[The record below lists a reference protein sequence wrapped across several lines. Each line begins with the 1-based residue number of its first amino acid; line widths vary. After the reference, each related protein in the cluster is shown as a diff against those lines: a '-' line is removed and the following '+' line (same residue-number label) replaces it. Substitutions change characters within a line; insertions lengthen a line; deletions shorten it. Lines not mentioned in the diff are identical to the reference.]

1 MAKTLTDLIGENY
14 LDNYSQKTEVGKSFV
29 AMHRD
34 NKVIDKQ
41 GEKGST
47 DAQRKSAKGRA
58 PYKIAPQ
65 TGFPAETQKNDYNL
79 PTYYDDADE
88 GNDNDVD
95 NDHTRARQVHESED
109 DDEIIYVTLAEGLK
123 K

>member
-1 MAKTLTDLIGENY
+1 MAKTLTDIIGENY

-65 TGFPAETQKNDYNL
+65 TGFPAEGQKNDYNL
-79 PTYYDDADE
+79 PTYYDDED
-88 GNDNDVD
+88 DNDVD

-109 DDEIIYVTLAEGLK
+109 DVIYVTLAGK
-123 K
+123 TP